1 MKQEQRND
9 AAAAASNWVEKSG
22 GRAVG
27 KIAPLIGGKVGFVC
41 KPACDSMAAV
51 RHSRRTYTVE
61 PPPTSMRREVEKKRK
76 TLLKARERSQLRPL
90 VATTRAIAEAPVS
103 EAATKCCGSCMP
115 LSFSFHP
122 PPFSH
127 LPLFFRIL
135 SLSSPFK
142 RWYHIG
148 NTFGI
153 GVGS

>member
-115 LSFSFHP
+115 LSFPSTLL
-122 PPFSH
+122 
-127 LPLFFRIL
+127 LPLFF
-135 SLSSPFK
+135 LSSFAFSL
-142 RWYHIG
+142 YHHPL
-148 NTFGI
+148 NDGI
-153 GVGS
+153 I